1 MEFTLNIQPP
11 TVTAQ
16 EHKVRVIHGKP
27 MFYDT
32 PKLKAAR
39 SVFESLLR
47 RYRPACPLE
56 GPLALTVEW
65 RFLTKSRAEGSY
77 RTTRPD
83 TDNLQKLLKDAMTEA
98 GFWKDDAPVVKH
110 TRNTSSLEDTV
121 IRITEAEEDLNR
133 KIDALA
139 GKKASSTGWRMASTA
154 WSW

>member
-39 SVFESLLR
+39 SIFESLLQ
-47 RYRPACPLE
+47 RYRPESPLE

-65 RFLTKSRAEGSY
+65 RFLTKSHTEGSY
-77 RTTRPD
+77 RMTRPD
-83 TDNLQKLLKDAMTEA
+83 TDNLQKLLKDAMTKA
-98 GFWKDDAPVVKH
+98 GFWKDDSQVCRETVTKRWSRKAPGLSIKVV
-110 TRNTSSLEDTV
+110 SL
-121 IRITEAEEDLNR
+121 
-133 KIDALA
+133 DA
-139 GKKASSTGWRMASTA
+139 
-154 WSW
+154 

>member
-16 EHKVRVIHGKP
+16 EHKVRIIHGKP

-47 RYRPACPLE
+47 RHRPEAPLE

-83 TDNLQKLLKDAMTEA
+83 TENLQKLLKDAMTRA
-98 GFWKDDAPVVKH
+98 GFWKDDSQVCRETVTKRWSRNAPGLSIKVV
-110 TRNTSSLEDTV
+110 SL
-121 IRITEAEEDLNR
+121 
-133 KIDALA
+133 DA
-139 GKKASSTGWRMASTA
+139 
-154 WSW
+154 

>member
-16 EHKVRVIHGKP
+16 EHKVRIIHGKP

-39 SVFESLLR
+39 GVFESLLR
-47 RYRPACPLE
+47 RHRPEAPLE

-65 RFLTKSRAEGSY
+65 RFLTKSHTEGSY

-83 TDNLQKLLKDAMTEA
+83 TDNLQKLLKDAMTRA
-98 GFWKDDAPVVKH
+98 GFWKDDAQVCRETVTKRWPRNAPGLSIKVV
-110 TRNTSSLEDTV
+110 SL
-121 IRITEAEEDLNR
+121 
-133 KIDALA
+133 DA
-139 GKKASSTGWRMASTA
+139 
-154 WSW
+154 